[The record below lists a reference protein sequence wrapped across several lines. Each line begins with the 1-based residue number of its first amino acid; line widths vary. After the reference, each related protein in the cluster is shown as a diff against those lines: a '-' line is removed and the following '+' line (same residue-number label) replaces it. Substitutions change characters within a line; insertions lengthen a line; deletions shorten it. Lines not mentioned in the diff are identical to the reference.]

1 MKVTVTY
8 TNRKRKNKHG
18 FRKRMGT
25 KSGRAVLAR
34 RRKKGRRGLSAQ
46 LNFSIPSA
54 EFYHIMKVSKSLL
67 IGDLSFKYTSRSRPA
82 LGLTVAKYY
91 GNSAA
96 RNLFKR
102 RCRALFRTSII
113 NRGVVISLIVRPNKQ
128 NMSFMDMETAFEGLY
143 ENICT

>member
-1 MKVTVTY
+1 MKVTVKY

-34 RRKKGRRGLSAQ
+34 RRKKGRREISAQ

-54 EFYHIMKVSKSLL
+54 EFYNIMRASKSLL
-67 IGDLSFKYTSRSRPA
+67 IGDLSFKYTPRSRPA
-82 LGLTVAKYY
+82 LGLIVTKYY
-91 GNSAA
+91 GNSAT

-102 RCRALFRTSII
+102 RCRALFKSVFIS
-113 NRGVVISLIVRPNKQ
+113 RGVMVALIVRPNKQ
-128 NMSFMDMETAFEGLY
+128 NISFFDMNAAFGGLY
-143 ENICT
+143 EKICS

>member
-34 RRKKGRRGLSAQ
+34 RRKRGRREISAQ

-54 EFYHIMKVSKSLL
+54 EFNHIMKASKSLL
-67 IGDLSFKYTSRSRPA
+67 IGDLSFKYTYRSRPA
-82 LGLTVAKYY
+82 LGLIVAKYY
-91 GNSAA
+91 GNSVS
-96 RNLFKR
+96 RKLFKR
-102 RCRALFRTSII
+102 RCRVLFKSVFI
-113 NRGVVISLIVRPNKQ
+113 NRGAMVALIVRPNKQ
-128 NMSFMDMETAFEGLY
+128 DISFIDMSASFGKLY
-143 ENICT
+143 EKICT

>member
-25 KSGRAVLAR
+25 KSGRAILAR
-34 RRKKGRRGLSAQ
+34 RRKKGRREMSAQ

-54 EFYHIMKVSKSLL
+54 EFNPIMKASKSLL

-82 LGLTVAKYY
+82 LGLIVAKYY
-91 GNSAA
+91 GNSTA

-102 RCRALFRTSII
+102 RCRALFKSVFI
-113 NRGVVISLIVRPNKQ
+113 NRGAMVALIVRPNKQ
-128 NMSFMDMETAFEGLY
+128 NISFIDMSAAFGRLY
-143 ENICT
+143 EKICV